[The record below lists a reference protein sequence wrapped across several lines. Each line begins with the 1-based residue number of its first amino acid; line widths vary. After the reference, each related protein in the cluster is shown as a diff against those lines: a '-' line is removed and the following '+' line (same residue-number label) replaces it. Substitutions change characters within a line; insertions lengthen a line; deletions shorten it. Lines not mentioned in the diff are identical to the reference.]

1 MVLYDSIVIT
11 LSISPRRQVRLCFS
25 SVWETRH
32 MQWPLGVKVIM
43 VDDKGH
49 KCIKGEAETRR
60 AKTFVFRNYAL
71 QPKT

>member
-1 MVLYDSIVIT
+1 
-11 LSISPRRQVRLCFS
+11 
-25 SVWETRH
+25 

>member
-32 MQWPLGVKVIM
+32 MQWPWGVKVIM

-60 AKTFVFRNYAL
+60 AKTFVFRNDAL